1 MTGTV
6 LAQALGI
13 LVLPILTRL
22 FAPEAF
28 GIAAIFSSMT
38 GIVVVIVCLRY
49 ELAIMLPESHEEA
62 ANILG
67 VSLLSV
73 LIMTVISVLI
83 IWLGSGIIIALLKA
97 PQLKKYLWIVP
108 AAIFFQGIF
117 LALNYWNTR
126 TKHYGRLSI
135 AQVISSLTSQATK
148 LAAGFAGFV
157 SGGVLIGTG
166 VLGSIV
172 ATGTLSGQIWRDD
185 KRLFLDHIRWKEIGK
200 GFVRYKKFPLIDA
213 WGGLLNSISWQLPAL
228 MLSSFFSV
236 SIVGFYAL
244 GLAIVKTPLS
254 LITGALSQVFYQ
266 KACAEKKAKGN
277 NGVLVEKLLEKMIF
291 LGLLPIMILTIVGE
305 ELFTVIFG
313 QRWFE
318 AGRYS
323 QILAPWIFFWFI
335 SSPLSSLF
343 SVYERQGSALSVH
356 FVIFITR
363 IASLYIGGIYQ
374 SVYLALGLFSAT
386 GVIAYSLVAAWN
398 IRLAKASGRKIFFG
412 FIKYFLYSFP
422 ICICLFLVKYV
433 LKSSTIVILSAS
445 LLMAFIYMILFR
457 NKIISQIGRRN
468 VQ

>member
-1 MTGTV
+1 
-6 LAQALGI
+6 
-13 LVLPILTRL
+13 
-22 FAPEAF
+22 
-28 GIAAIFSSMT
+28 
-38 GIVVVIVCLRY
+38 
-49 ELAIMLPESHEEA
+49 
-62 ANILG
+62 
-67 VSLLSV
+67 
-73 LIMTVISVLI
+73 
-83 IWLGSGIIIALLKA
+83 
-97 PQLKKYLWIVP
+97 
-108 AAIFFQGIF
+108 
-117 LALNYWNTR
+117 
-126 TKHYGRLSI
+126 
-135 AQVISSLTSQATK
+135 
-148 LAAGFAGFV
+148 
-157 SGGVLIGTG
+157 
-166 VLGSIV
+166 
-172 ATGTLSGQIWRDD
+172 
-185 KRLFLDHIRWKEIGK
+185 
-200 GFVRYKKFPLIDA
+200 
-213 WGGLLNSISWQLPAL
+213 
-228 MLSSFFSV
+228 
-236 SIVGFYAL
+236 
-244 GLAIVKTPLS
+244 
-254 LITGALSQVFYQ
+254 
-266 KACAEKKAKGN
+266 
-277 NGVLVEKLLEKMIF
+277 
-291 LGLLPIMILTIVGE
+291 MILTIVGE